1 MTSGVKEKRQTER
14 PIRSRRNRRIRM
26 NFPVTIEVPT
36 EDGRTRVLKARTVVV
51 SHAGATLD
59 MDEAVPLELGVQVTP
74 PFGGTILAEVNGG
87 WVDRVTGRPRVSIR
101 LIDPVSWTSPERLA
115 VPASGARQQQV
126 SLGVHMRVWQ
136 MLAEYTAYLN
146 ETDEGALTLGQAA
159 EKLMEDVFLSDVN
172 FQDWFAAKIM
182 EDLQAWEKVSVRV
195 SARGRSRAYAGA
207 GSALG

>member
-1 MTSGVKEKRQTER
+1 MTVRASNRRQTER
-14 PIRSRRNRRIRM
+14 PRRNRRIRM
-26 NFPVTIEVPT
+26 RFPVTVEVPT
-36 EDGRTRVLKARTVVV
+36 DDGRTRVLKAHTVVV

-59 MDEAVPLELGVQVTP
+59 MDEPIPLEMGVQVTP

-87 WVDRVTGRPRVSIR
+87 WVDRATGHHRVSIR

-115 VPASGARQQQV
+115 VPAAAAGARKEQV
-126 SLGVHMRVWQ
+126 SLGVHVRVWQ

-146 ETDEGALTLGQAA
+146 ETGAGALTLGQAA
-159 EKLMEDVFLSDVN
+159 EKIMEDVFLSDVK

-195 SARGRSRAYAGA
+195 TARGRARACAGA
-207 GSALG
+207 GNARG